1 MVRLR
6 IQLIKIWVLNCSNII
21 RKLLSGED
29 EDTEWLEQIQFLSY
43 SKLLDDRQKQDPV
56 AGCHWDGVEIDKR
69 EIREKYDVQKEKT
82 GLVEAC

>member
-1 MVRLR
+1 MVSLR

-43 SKLLDDRQKQDPV
+43 SKLLDDRQKQDL
-56 AGCHWDGVEIDKR
+56 AELGIDL
-69 EIREKYDVQKEKT
+69 EKEGTLRLLYQGKT
-82 GLVEAC
+82 KKS

>member
-1 MVRLR
+1 MVRVR

-43 SKLLDDRQKQDPV
+43 SKLLDDRPKQDL
-56 AGCHWDGVEIDKR
+56 AELGLDLEKEGTLDLQSQGKTKR
-69 EIREKYDVQKEKT
+69 S
-82 GLVEAC
+82 

>member
-1 MVRLR
+1 M
-6 IQLIKIWVLNCSNII
+6 
-21 RKLLSGED
+21 
-29 EDTEWLEQIQFLSY
+29 
-43 SKLLDDRQKQDPV
+43 DPA